1 MICPKS
7 GGVICVKIDGAA
19 DVPGPTILKGPGVR
33 HDRGLFLGAVSQ
45 LALMTQS
52 NARGARGLPIGAT
65 ATRVPT

>member
-52 NARGARGLPIGAT
+52 NA
-65 ATRVPT
+65 